1 MAFAS
6 YLTDEEM
13 EQEEGMVQAPG
24 SAGAEL
30 SPVHV
35 MPSREGAP
43 EGCGGCLGLGALSR
57 PMPIAG
63 CASRLPRKAPKAAS
77 VTSELAAIHQY

>member
-1 MAFAS
+1 MAFGS

-43 EGCGGCLGLGALSR
+43 EGCGGVWGWGLCLGPCRLQAVPR
-57 PMPIAG
+57 G
-63 CASRLPRKAPKAAS
+63 CPGRLQRQ
-77 VTSELAAIHQY
+77 HQSPVS